1 MTHTVC
7 VKLAPV
13 LTVERWDDPKWMRPD
28 RVFYWPGSLKLIPRQ
43 PTPIVRDHDM
53 DDVIGTVTELLTM
66 PFTDGEWI
74 VARGVIDDPPS
85 WLRQYRTKASV
96 GYWNVHSTP
105 HINGSTRITSALVQE
120 VSLLR
125 DLTPAEP
132 LAEVALLQRSTA
144 PSSRPTIRASVLPA
158 GDQVI
163 CRHPTPS
170 SGDRA
175 DTSSGCAD
183 GHVEAGPPS
192 PARLV
197 YGCAERAA
205 PPRSNLQRR
214 APDYESRRF
223 LLTRN
228 TTKSAMKTAT
238 VAKKMVIS
246 HLLSPMIV
254 GQDSCASGFKHRSA
268 SVENRCSADWSLMH
282 RNPCTTSASRRPAG
296 DPLALVGQPVL
307 RPGNSSTTIPCSVVR
322 GRAWRFRF
330 PMTFRDGQSR
340 DTIAAFKGELDRARV
355 PATVRLTRGRDIAA
369 ACGQLATEPRRREP
383 ARR

>member
-1 MTHTVC
+1 MSQPATSTKSSMARSTAPSARPPLSPRSTSPPTATSSSSNPCQVPTMTHTVC

-13 LTVERWDDPKWMRPD
+13 LTAERWDDPKWMRPD

-53 DDVIGTVTELLTM
+53 DDVIGTVTELFTM

-132 LAEVALLQRSTA
+132 LAEVVAPPTLDSPKFQHRRPERPRYPRATRSST
-144 PSSRPTIRASVLPA
+144 PR
-158 GDQVI
+158 
-163 CRHPTPS
+163 PTPS

-175 DTSSGCAD
+175 DTSLGCAD

-197 YGCAERAA
+197 YGCARKSSPAVVRIYTSVPRTTSRGDSSVHEEQDQERHEDRDRGKEA
-205 PPRSNLQRR
+205 P
-214 APDYESRRF
+214 
-223 LLTRN
+223 
-228 TTKSAMKTAT
+228 
-238 VAKKMVIS
+238 VIS
-246 HLLSPMIV
+246 HLPHPDDRGPEFMRIR
-254 GQDSCASGFKHRSA
+254 RSTPA
-268 SVENRCSADWSLMH
+268 QRPLEHRCS
-282 RNPCTTSASRRPAG
+282 T
-296 DPLALVGQPVL
+296 
-307 RPGNSSTTIPCSVVR
+307 
-322 GRAWRFRF
+322 
-330 PMTFRDGQSR
+330 
-340 DTIAAFKGELDRARV
+340 
-355 PATVRLTRGRDIAA
+355 
-369 ACGQLATEPRRREP
+369 
-383 ARR
+383 